1 MVQLIFKGNGK
12 LEEIFRCNP
21 MTEKVTNIL
30 YGSFEQMWFDFP
42 TPFKRGDIAWI
53 PPHYRQVTTDN
64 YGGFLLEKLFSWYAS
79 DSMKE
84 TADYTDMK
92 SSN

>member
-1 MVQLIFKGNGK
+1 
-12 LEEIFRCNP
+12 
-21 MTEKVTNIL
+21 MTEKVSNIL

-64 YGGFLLEKLFSWYAS
+64 YGGFFVVCIRFNEGNSGLHGYEKQQLVFQRSI
-79 DSMKE
+79 
-84 TADYTDMK
+84 
-92 SSN
+92 